1 MATLQRTGLGNLK
14 GKHIAIFVRKHS
26 HNHENSEEGEGGE
39 RSPLVDVPPCCN
51 LC

>member
-14 GKHIAIFVRKHS
+14 GKHIATFVRKNS
-26 HNHENSEEGEGGE
+26 HNDENFEEAHVEE
-39 RSPLVDVPPCCN
+39 TSPLVDVPPCCN